1 MKHNISPRG
10 YLEKDDKVLFIE
22 YIDSKGSLY
31 ALPGGSQKT
40 GEDQRSALKR
50 EFKEETN
57 LDIESHEVLLVRE
70 FILDSSEFF
79 VWKDGIHQVEII
91 FRCTQK
97 NKEQTA
103 ETGSVPDNGMKGII
117 WINKDEIKDRRVYP
131 SKDLIN
137 LIDNKDLTYLFDRE

>member
-22 YIDSKGSLY
+22 YTDSKGSFY

-40 GEDQRSALKR
+40 GEDLRSALKR

-70 FILDSSEFF
+70 FILDSSEFL

-97 NKEQTA
+97 NKEQNA
-103 ETGSVPDNGMKGII
+103 ETGSVPDYGMNGII
-117 WINKDEIKDRRVYP
+117 WIKKDEIKEHMVYP

>member
-10 YLEKDDKVLFIE
+10 YLERDDKVLFIE
-22 YIDSKGSLY
+22 YEDSKGSFY

-40 GEDQRSALKR
+40 GEDLRSALKR
-50 EFKEETN
+50 EFLEETN
-57 LDIESHEVLLVRE
+57 LDIESHEVLMVRE

-79 VWKDGIHQVEII
+79 IWKDGIHQVEII

-97 NKEQTA
+97 NVAQTA
-103 ETGSVPDNGMKGII
+103 ETGSVPDYGMKGII
-117 WINKDEIKDRRVYP
+117 WISKNQIKDLNVYP

-137 LIDNKDLTYLFDRE
+137 LIKDKDISYLCDRE